1 MPGEQLIQTRAD
13 PRLKSSPDRSRRC
26 SFIFLGRFADG
37 WKNQCPTEESGGGGA
52 REREGKKRERGSGR
66 EAKGEGSVPG
76 EAGGPHGVVGWRVG
90 WWHLQPPPALV
101 VWGSPCCK
109 RIKAEQG
116 YCCLHAVV
124 LGHYHPKPPR
134 TGASPRPAPLLQP
147 RWKPQI
153 HTLGSPRR
161 ATAAVHGNTSPFQTS
176 LVPTA
181 RSGGRSPQGPQ
192 GFSPLA
198 RFS

>member
-1 MPGEQLIQTRAD
+1 MPGEQLIQARAD

-52 REREGKKRERGSGR
+52 RGREGEKRERGSRR
-66 EAKGEGSVPG
+66 EAKREGNMPG
-76 EAGGPHGVVGWRVG
+76 EAVGPHGVG
-90 WWHLQPPPALV
+90 WWHRQPPPAPV
-101 VWGSPCCK
+101 VWGLL
-109 RIKAEQG
+109 AAG
-116 YCCLHAVV
+116 
-124 LGHYHPKPPR
+124 
-134 TGASPRPAPLLQP
+134 GARQSRAPAACSLWGWGTTAPHPAPVLQP
-147 RWKPQI
+147 RWKTQI
-153 HTLGSPRR
+153 HTLGSPYR
-161 ATAAVHGNTSPFQTS
+161 ATAAFHGNTSPFQTS

-181 RSGGRSPQGPQ
+181 QSRRRSPPGPR